1 MSSKSHGDQRS
12 AKPGRRRYPGSV
24 PRSVPAK
31 PGSKPRLI
39 IRSGLA
45 VAGFTAMAFPTSRA
59 GSNAPSVPA
68 ATGAAA
74 TATTSTSTAPN
85 GGCLSAAT
93 VASWPLARQ
102 AGQVLMFGVPVTRAA
117 QGRDL
122 VVRYNLAGIIVRG
135 TPKTTDAGALT
146 AIRDAKSGIP
156 AIIAVDEEG
165 GRVQH
170 LRRAVGI
177 LPSARKQGALEP
189 TKLRALI
196 AKHARAMRA
205 LGFTMNF
212 GPVVDLTPPVP
223 TKNGVGDR
231 SYGADPNQVIV
242 SAGAFVD
249 GMLDGGVYPVLKH
262 FPGHGNATGDTHNVG
277 AQTPPWKVLQTADA
291 IPFRN
296 LTSSRVGRVGVMTAH
311 LHVPGLDD
319 RPVSISKPSIT
330 GVLRDQWRFDGLVVT
345 DSLSMWS
352 IASKFTP
359 PNAAVEALK
368 AGNDLLLY
376 DDEPDV
382 AAIVNGIVRAAA
394 DREIAARLVQANLR
408 VLRAAGANVCA
419 GSFLSLT
426 PASTTTA
433 PSTTPTTTTTSP

>member
-1 MSSKSHGDQRS
+1 VSLT
-12 AKPGRRRYPGSV
+12 A
-24 PRSVPAK
+24 A
-31 PGSKPRLI
+31 LAT
-39 IRSGLA
+39 GLA
-45 VAGFTAMAFPTSRA
+45 AMFVASPEVRATS
-59 GSNAPSVPA
+59 PSTGPVGTSPSPA
-68 ATGAAA
+68 T
-74 TATTSTSTAPN
+74 TATTPAISR
-85 GGCLSAAT
+85 GCIDAAT

-122 VVRYNLAGIIVRG
+122 VVRYNLAGVIVRG
-135 TPKTTDAGALT
+135 TPKTTDAAALT

-231 SYGADPNQVIV
+231 SYGADPNQVAV

-394 DREIAARLVQANLR
+394 DREIAARLAQANLR
-408 VLRAAGANVCA
+408 VLKAAGANVCA

-433 PSTTPTTTTTSP
+433 PSTATTASP